1 MTVAVGLSPRWDS
14 GKSQVAERRLKAS
27 RNQVLASTV
36 APRRK
41 NLMDLNRGL
50 KPTATITSSLREEG
64 QRRLAVKRVIGWSQ
78 STKLQTPS
86 TRKAPRTKPQKSPE
100 RCEKVQGRS
109 LWAPA
114 TGLSG
119 RFGASSLEVRW
130 CLELG
135 FGAYN
140 SAINRSAENSEESSG
155 FSPEWRSCLSSQVIV
170 FLCVLC
176 VLCG

>member
-64 QRRLAVKRVIGWSQ
+64 QRPRHLPTEIAKNMLWNYQDTEERWLAVNG
-78 STKLQTPS
+78 
-86 TRKAPRTKPQKSPE
+86 
-100 RCEKVQGRS
+100 
-109 LWAPA
+109 
-114 TGLSG
+114 
-119 RFGASSLEVRW
+119 
-130 CLELG
+130 
-135 FGAYN
+135 
-140 SAINRSAENSEESSG
+140 
-155 FSPEWRSCLSSQVIV
+155 
-170 FLCVLC
+170 
-176 VLCG
+176 